1 MEVVNYGLKIE
12 RGGNIHFHVDK
23 KFSRRWF
30 GVGVDGDFASIHAS
44 TELSSTT
51 FVEAFSVD
59 GVVVE
64 KA

>member
-1 MEVVNYGLKIE
+1 MVNYGVEME
-12 RGGNIHFHVDK
+12 RGGDVHFHVDK
-23 KFSRRWF
+23 KFGWRWF
-30 GVGVDGDFASIHAS
+30 GGGVGGDFASIHTL
-44 TELSSTT
+44 TELLSTT